1 MLGKKG
7 ERKKSTR
14 KRIFFQL
21 SYLLEC
27 VCLLLK
33 NNATVNVKN
42 VNGWTPLAEAIS
54 RGDRAIIEL
63 ILRKLKEQTRES
75 IAKRRPSLNLAL
87 NQIDDFYLELKWEF
101 SSWVPLLS
109 KILPNDICKI
119 YKQGSK
125 IRLDSTLIDFNE
137 MHWQRGDI
145 SFIFR
150 GDSDTMITAMDND
163 AKCFQ
168 TVRTRENEMEIHDE
182 IDLLMMSD
190 IVNAKLNTK
199 NISFSPAKTGWF
211 IREDKKEKISQYN
224 CEVYHVNGLTMEQR
238 KRREHLNREDLQKNK
253 TSIVES
259 LTKSPVEVDPNIEVR
274 AWVDSCYIFSFS
286 LKYLKLFLIGIF
298 A

>member
-1 MLGKKG
+1 M
-7 ERKKSTR
+7 
-14 KRIFFQL
+14 
-21 SYLLEC
+21 
-27 VCLLLK
+27 CLLLK

-75 IAKRRPSLNLAL
+75 ITKRRPSLNLAL
-87 NQIDDFYLELKWEF
+87 NQIADFYLELKWEF

-119 YKQGSK
+119 YKSGSK

-163 AKCFQ
+163 AKCYQ
-168 TVRTRENEMEIHDE
+168 TVRTQENEMEIQDE

-199 NISFSPAKTGWF
+199 NISFAAAKTGWF
-211 IREDKKEKISQYN
+211 IREDKKEKICQYN
-224 CEVYHVNGLTMEQR
+224 CDVYHVNGLSMEQR

-259 LTKSPVEVDPNIEVR
+259 LTKSPIEIDPSVEVRCEINLIKN
-274 AWVDSCYIFSFS
+274 SFF
-286 LKYLKLFLIGIF
+286 KDF
-298 A
+298 

>member
-1 MLGKKG
+1 ML
-7 ERKKSTR
+7 
-14 KRIFFQL
+14 L
-21 SYLLEC
+21 S
-27 VCLLLK
+27 
-33 NNATVNVKN
+33 ASAAVNVKN
-42 VNGWTPLAEAIS
+42 VNGWSPLAEAIS

-119 YKQGSK
+119 YKSGSK

-150 GDSDTMITAMDND
+150 GDNDSMITAMDNE
-163 AKCFQ
+163 AKCYQ
-168 TVRTRENEMEIHDE
+168 TVRTQENELEIQDE

-211 IREDKKEKISQYN
+211 IKEDKKEKISQFN
-224 CEVYHVNGLTMEQR
+224 CDVYHVNGLTMEQR

-259 LTKSPVEVDPNIEVR
+259 LTKSPIEIDPNVEV
-274 AWVDSCYIFSFS
+274 SS
-286 LKYLKLFLIGIF
+286 
-298 A
+298 